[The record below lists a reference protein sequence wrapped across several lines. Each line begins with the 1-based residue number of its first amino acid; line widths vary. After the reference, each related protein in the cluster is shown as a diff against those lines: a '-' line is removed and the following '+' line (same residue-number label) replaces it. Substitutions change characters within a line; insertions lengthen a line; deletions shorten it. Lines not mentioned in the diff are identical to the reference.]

1 MFLTIGNVL
10 EASAVASLR
19 TRAAKL
25 AWRDGSR
32 TAGTGAKTVKKNEQ
46 ADLSTEAGQSVAGD
60 IMKAVGA
67 NAVVKAAAQ
76 PARFSPL
83 LLSRTGIGGGYG
95 AHVDNA
101 VMGRGDA
108 RLRTDLS
115 FTVFLSGPEDYE
127 GGALTLDLPGGTQS
141 LKPAAGD
148 MVLYPSSQI
157 HEVETVTKGERLVA
171 VGWIQSQIRSAQQR
185 QILFDLEQVRA
196 TLRAKPSK
204 GDEMLLLDKA
214 ISNLLR
220 EWASL

>member
-25 AWRDGSR
+25 AWRDGAR
-32 TAGTGAKTVKKNEQ
+32 TAGKVAKTVKKNEQ
-46 ADLSTEAGQSVAGD
+46 ADLSTAAGKAVVD
-60 IMKAVGA
+60 EIMKAVGA

-101 VMGRGDA
+101 VMGRDDT

-115 FTVFLSGPEDYE
+115 FTVFLSAPEDYE

-148 MVLYPSSQI
+148 MVLYPSSLI

-185 QILFDLEQVRA
+185 QIIFDLEQVRA

-220 EWASL
+220 EWTNL